1 MVKIQGL
8 DEWSY
13 FPKKNGKLRPGFDVV
28 DSEIGDFAIVVNSAG
43 GVDTKDYAEQLQLL
57 LEGLTL
63 YSESVLLRVEVD
75 SKNTAHLDISQRV
88 LEIGCP
94 IEMES
99 VGDHLGLRKKI
110 TAAQR
115 TIGQRPEDTGGNG
128 TRRIKMHIKF
138 KYYFDV
144 VEFLNGLLTN
154 GELRM
159 NKSREATTAKPSK
172 TGFRGSQNELDDE
185 VLTNQEVTQAS
196 DVVRQIHT
204 LTKDEIQKSLD
215 EWLQVGRDLFF
226 ARHDV
231 NPAFKY
237 KIAAGEELFDAKAI
251 VVGSLRKFRPQL
263 GAFKTSIF
271 NGNAATIAEPLRRL
285 GFNVLDMEL
294 DEIEVEDDRH
304 EREILN
310 RGLEG
315 PVEKIQLVK
324 SRRGQGKFRDNVESR
339 EPKCRVTGV
348 TNPRYLRASHIRP
361 WRKSTD
367 QEKIDGNNG
376 LMLAPHIDFLFDR
389 GFISFEDDG
398 NLIVSNQIED
408 DVLDAWGIPSEM
420 NVGPFSSEQSVYLK
434 FHRENELK
442 K

>member
-1 MVKIQGL
+1 MMVKIHGL
-8 DEWSY
+8 DDWSY
-13 FPKKNGKLRPGFDVV
+13 FPKKSGKLKPGFDVV

-43 GVDTKDYAEQLQLL
+43 GVDTKDYAEQLKLL

-75 SKNTAHLDISQRV
+75 SKNTAHLDIGQRV

-94 IEMES
+94 IEMER
-99 VGDHLGLRKKI
+99 VGDHLALRKKI

-115 TIGQRPEDTGGNG
+115 TIGQSPGDTGGNG
-128 TRRIKMHIKF
+128 TRRIKMHIQY
-138 KYYFDV
+138 KYFFDA

-154 GELRM
+154 DELRM
-159 NKSREATTAKPSK
+159 DKLRKVS
-172 TGFRGSQNELDDE
+172 
-185 VLTNQEVTQAS
+185 QEVAEAS

-204 LTKDEIQKSLD
+204 LTKDEIQKSID
-215 EWLQVGRDLFF
+215 EWLEVGRDVFF

-237 KIAAGEELFDAKAI
+237 KISVGDELFDAKAI

-271 NGNAATIAEPLRRL
+271 NGNAITIAEPLRRL
-285 GFNVLDMEL
+285 GFNVLDIEL
-294 DEIEVEDDRH
+294 DEIEVEDDLH

-324 SRRGQGKFRDNVESR
+324 SRRGQGIFRDNVESR

-376 LMLAPHIDFLFDR
+376 LMLAPHIDFLFDK

-398 NLIVSNQIED
+398 TLIVSNQIESG
-408 DVLDAWGIPSEM
+408 VLVAWGVPNEL

-434 FHRENELK
+434 FHREYELK